1 MEQRHRLLRQLLG
14 WLPLLALLLALP
26 SRAAAQGQITTRYLE
41 PNDEGGYNLA
51 FRQEQGFRDANT
63 YKGVLILH
71 YGRFGEYPSSF
82 HVWDIRGLTF
92 AGNTAAVVVDLT
104 YLKELRA
111 IKPGAFQGCT
121 GLRSTTLLPGTL
133 QEIGDEAFDGCIS
146 LSDAIVIPSG
156 VATLGAR
163 AYRNCKLIPSVVL
176 DAAGTTTIGE
186 SAFQG
191 CEKLSSITFLNWDQS
206 TAQTS
211 TIYAYA
217 FAGCSSLLRFDMPI
231 SVGSIG
237 NGLFDGCA
245 ALREVTLAPYIQ
257 GIQPYMF
264 RGCTS
269 LNGIDIPNY
278 VKFIGDEAFKDCRNI
293 VEVDIPNNVR
303 YIQPKAFY
311 GCDNLQRITLNPG
324 IPGNNQ
330 TPGLENIEESAFAG
344 CRNLRC
350 VKLPQGIK
358 KLGDGAFRNCNS
370 LKSVLSTDCE
380 NFPTLGKDVFDEQ
393 TTFFVTDCTGHDNLS
408 ECPNVKNIIEA
419 KYEVGVGDVQ
429 PEWVCNIPD
438 GLWDD
443 EPFTISIDGQLAN
456 TDKMTDEEQQCTFQV
471 HLAAASRWTTTC
483 RFTTPWASCAPP
495 PTWSG
500 SPTSAS

>member
-26 SRAAAQGQITTRYLE
+26 SRADAQGQITTEYL
-41 PNDEGGYNLA
+41 NASDSYYYDEHQISTNQGYNNP
-51 FRQEQGFRDANT
+51 DAH
-63 YKGVLILH
+63 KGVLIINNP
-71 YGRFGEYPSSF
+71 GNWRVRKIMEN
-82 HVWDIRGLTF
+82 TF
-92 AGNTAAVVVDLT
+92 AGNYNAVVVDFSIVSNTLN
-104 YLKELRA
+104 E
-111 IKPGAFQGCT
+111 IWDNAFKGCT
-121 GLRSTTLLPGTL
+121 ALRSTTIIPNCLTKLGPG
-133 QEIGDEAFDGCIS
+133 AFDGCIS
-146 LSDAIVIPSG
+146 LSDAIVIPAG
-156 VATLGAR
+156 VQVVGAK
-163 AYRNCKLIPSVVL
+163 AYNDCRLIPSVVMN
-176 DAAGTTTIGE
+176 AAGTTTIGE

-191 CEKLSSITFLNWDQS
+191 CEKLSSITLLNWDQS
-206 TAQTS
+206 TSKTS
-211 TIYAYA
+211 TIKPYA

-269 LNGIDIPNY
+269 LNGIDIPKF

-471 HLAAASRWTTTC
+471 HLR
-483 RFTTPWASCAPP
+483 
-495 PTWSG
+495 G
-500 SPTSAS
+500 SIEMDYDLQVHCNHPI